1 VSSQNRSE
9 EIRKRRTTRTQSHT
23 ERASRS
29 ASAPSITSRRAVSSR
44 GVGMGKPVLQ
54 RTAVKPRRMY
64 TVAVQ
69 NTGRAY
75 SVPAP
80 SIHLSWR
87 TLSGALVLGMV
98 ALLVFLLN
106 SDGFNIDKPKITGAS
121 RVSVND
127 IESVLKLNGKSIFAI
142 DPGTASAELEKSFP
156 ELQNVKMS
164 VGLPNTVGVSFSERQ
179 PVLAWKQKDKTSW
192 VDSRGTIFSARGEP
206 PANLLT
212 ITSESPLPLYV
223 AVPTPGSTPTP
234 GPTPKPGSPE
244 IKPTTEAGPDRMDL
258 AIMSSALMLS
268 GQMPEKA
275 KLIYAE
281 KEGLGWHDSGGWD
294 VYFGKTL
301 DDLEMKISM
310 VQAIINQLGQKGIK
324 PKYVNLEFLH
334 APYYRLE
341 R

>member
-1 VSSQNRSE
+1 VNSEHRSE
-9 EIRKRRTTRTQSHT
+9 AIRKRRTTRTQSNL
-23 ERASRS
+23 ERASHNVSTPSFVSRS
-29 ASAPSITSRRAVSSR
+29 QR
-44 GVGMGKPVLQ
+44 GVGMGRPVLQ

-69 NTGRAY
+69 NTGKAF

-80 SIHLSWR
+80 TISLSWR
-87 TLSGALVLGMV
+87 MLSGILVLGLV
-98 ALLVFLLN
+98 ALLMYAFN
-106 SDGFNIDKPKITGAS
+106 SDTFQVERPKITGAT
-121 RVSVND
+121 RVSAND
-127 IESVLKLNGKSIFAI
+127 IESVLKLNGESIFSI
-142 DPGTASAELEKSFP
+142 DPDAASAELEKSFP
-156 ELQNVKMS
+156 ELQGVKMS
-164 VGLPNTVGVSFSERQ
+164 VGLPNTVSVSFTERK
-179 PVLAWKQKDKTSW
+179 PVMAWKQKDKTTW
-192 VDSRGTIFSARGEP
+192 VDSKGTLFSARGEP

-212 ITSESPLPLYV
+212 VTSESAPPLYQV
-223 AVPTPGSTPTP
+223 IPTPGSTPTP
-234 GPTPKPGSPE
+234 GPTPKPGSSEP
-244 IKPTTEAGPDRMDL
+244 KPTLEASEPERMDL

-275 KLIYAE
+275 YLVYAE
-281 KEGLGWHDSGGWD
+281 KEGLGWHDAGGWD